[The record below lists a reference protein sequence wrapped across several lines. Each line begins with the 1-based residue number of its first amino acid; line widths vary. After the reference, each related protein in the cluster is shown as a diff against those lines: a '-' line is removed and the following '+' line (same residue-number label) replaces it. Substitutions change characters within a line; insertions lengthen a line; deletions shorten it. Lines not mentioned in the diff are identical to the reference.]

1 MEVAPMSI
9 VRVGVGET
17 KNYAEGWELIFGKKD
32 STQASENK
40 PAQDAQSKQE
50 PSAPKAEQKSN

>member
-1 MEVAPMSI
+1 MSI

-32 STQASENK
+32 STQATENK
-40 PAQDAQSKQE
+40 PTQDAQSKQQDQ
-50 PSAPKAEQKSN
+50 PAPKAEQKSN